1 MAQTVAKLGRDAAA
15 DDAAKGKPGKAQLRA
30 RRHDVVESARNDRG
44 EILRRPRFRRRR
56 RVAETWQIR
65 GYHLETL
72 RQRPHVADPMRPG
85 AVAAVQQHQ
94 RRAAAPYPPDQH
106 AVAARRFHPLGLG
119 RDPLDKRHRRFAD
132 QRHRSPRITSLA
144 LHKSIHSLISRFP
157 PPAYIYR
164 CRGGRHRRPWS
175 LSMATI
181 LIGNW
186 WALALR
192 GAAAILFAILAF
204 LWPAMTAAALVLLF
218 AAYALVDGVFA
229 IIAAVRAARHHARS
243 WPLLLEGILDL
254 GIAAIAFLW
263 PMTALVALI
272 YLIAI
277 WAVITGIALIAAG
290 IAFIRLNG
298 EWLLVLSGMIS
309 LLLGIILFVQPAA
322 GVVALSWWLGIYALL
337 FGIALLAAAFRLRH
351 YGPV

>member
-1 MAQTVAKLGRDAAA
+1 
-15 DDAAKGKPGKAQLRA
+15 
-30 RRHDVVESARNDRG
+30 
-44 EILRRPRFRRRR
+44 
-56 RVAETWQIR
+56 
-65 GYHLETL
+65 
-72 RQRPHVADPMRPG
+72 
-85 AVAAVQQHQ
+85 
-94 RRAAAPYPPDQH
+94 
-106 AVAARRFHPLGLG
+106 
-119 RDPLDKRHRRFAD
+119 
-132 QRHRSPRITSLA
+132 
-144 LHKSIHSLISRFP
+144 
-157 PPAYIYR
+157 
-164 CRGGRHRRPWS
+164 
-175 LSMATI
+175 MATI

-204 LWPAMTAAALVLLF
+204 LWPAMTATALVLLF

-229 IIAAVRAARHHARS
+229 IVAAVRAARHHARS